1 MATAAAAQNPPVAS
15 APYLFLKTRSLSVDT
30 AVSGG
35 EAWSVH
41 SSETRR
47 EWVSP
52 DGAALVRIESEP
64 PTFVGPGARVA
75 WERAGSPRF
84 AHLDGPTR
92 TREETLPAGSVEDL
106 AGLSTDPDALAVQ
119 LRSEA
124 EATRTSAPVPARMLE
139 LIGEALRN
147 PTASPQLRAALYEAA
162 LQAPGIEYL
171 GPATDPNGRKGLAVG
186 VTSNY
191 SGGPTVYSLVYDPES
206 TAILANESTAL
217 APGYADA
224 DGPIVISATVYLESG
239 SVDSLPSP

>member
-1 MATAAAAQNPPVAS
+1 
-15 APYLFLKTRSLSVDT
+15 
-30 AVSGG
+30 
-35 EAWSVH
+35 
-41 SSETRR
+41 
-47 EWVSP
+47 
-52 DGAALVRIESEP
+52 
-64 PTFVGPGARVA
+64 
-75 WERAGSPRF
+75 
-84 AHLDGPTR
+84 
-92 TREETLPAGSVEDL
+92 
-106 AGLSTDPDALAVQ
+106 VQ